1 MDIRFSHHAPACW
14 GLPLLAI
21 FGLAASACESQAT
34 TGPGPHAITV
44 QLENAQGQA
53 VASAAIMEGLAPSI
67 ASSARV
73 ASGARQ
79 SPPAAGGVTVAIQVT
94 DLPPGTHGFHVHS
107 VGRCAPPDFTS
118 AGPNLNPDSRS
129 HGVRSPNGPQA
140 GDLPNLTVDS
150 DHTAFAA
157 FFVEHLSMSQLESAP
172 NGTAL
177 VIDGAPDDDLTDP
190 SGGSGAH
197 IACGV
202 ITTAPAPSPTPSPTP
217 TSTVPAPPTP
227 AATPTPA
234 AGTASQTKDVIL
246 AGLAPGTYPVHLH
259 SRCDGRQGFH
269 IRGLDNLAVNRQGQ
283 GSVPVPN
290 ADFGRGWCVIVYTN
304 ASLQNV
310 LATRMI

>member
-1 MDIRFSHHAPACW
+1 MTIRFSHHARARW

-21 FGLAASACESQAT
+21 IGLAAGACESHAT
-34 TGPGPHAITV
+34 TGPGPHAITI
-44 QLENAQGQA
+44 QLENAQGQV
-53 VASAAIMEGLAPSI
+53 VASAAITQGLASSV

-73 ASGARQ
+73 ASGSRQ
-79 SPPAAGGVTVAIQVT
+79 SSPADGGVTVAIQVT

-107 VGRCAPPDFTS
+107 VGRCAPPGFTS
-118 AGPNLNPDSRS
+118 AGPNLNPDNRS

-177 VIDGAPDDDLTDP
+177 VIDAAPDDDLTDP

-202 ITTAPAPSPTPSPTP
+202 ITTAPAPSPTPTP
-217 TSTVPAPPTP
+217 TSTATATAPPTP
-227 AATPTPA
+227 TATPTPTG
-234 AGTASQTKDVIL
+234 GTTSQTKDVTL

-259 SRCDGRQGFH
+259 SRCDGSQGFH
-269 IRGLDNLAVNRQGQ
+269 ITGLDNLVITRQGQ
-283 GSVPVPN
+283 GRIAVPN
-290 ADFGRGWCVIVYTN
+290 ADFGKGWCVIVYTN